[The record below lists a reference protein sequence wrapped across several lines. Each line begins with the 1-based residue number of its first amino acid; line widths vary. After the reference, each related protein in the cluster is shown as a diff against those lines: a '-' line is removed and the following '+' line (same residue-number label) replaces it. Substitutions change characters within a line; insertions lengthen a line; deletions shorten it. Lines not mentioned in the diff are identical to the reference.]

1 VSLYYEENNTFVT
14 YDDTEGT
21 KVDLVHKKKVYLQEK
36 QTFLLIVAK
45 FMIKVADQFWK
56 WILCCSMDK
65 LCRTMGNEHVLEIP
79 VKHVKYW
86 DTNIP

>member
-1 VSLYYEENNTFVT
+1 MSEVT
-14 YDDTEGT
+14 
-21 KVDLVHKKKVYLQEK
+21 
-36 QTFLLIVAK
+36 
-45 FMIKVADQFWK
+45 DQFWK

-65 LCRTMGNEHVLEIP
+65 LCRIMGNEQVLEIP